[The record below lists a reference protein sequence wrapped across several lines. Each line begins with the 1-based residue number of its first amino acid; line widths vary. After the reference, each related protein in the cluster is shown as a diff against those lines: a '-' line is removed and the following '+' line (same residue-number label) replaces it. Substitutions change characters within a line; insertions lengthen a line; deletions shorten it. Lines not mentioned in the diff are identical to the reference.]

1 MTIPSSRRTERLVSA
16 LSTMT
21 SQDDI
26 MLDATWS
33 NDDVQEIGM
42 HIRGKGDRIT
52 LNAENFALG
61 TSISDIVS
69 VMAPDPAQ
77 CLISS
82 RILSVDNSVKAEL
95 VFGSRSAAE
104 AVVNKFNNKMV
115 RKNANRSQCF
125 FDQLILRRMET
136 CYESISSRLQ
146 VLRSN

>member
-1 MTIPSSRRTERLVSA
+1 MTGR
-16 LSTMT
+16 
-21 SQDDI
+21 DDV
-26 MLDATWS
+26 MVDTPFS
-33 NDDVQEIGM
+33 NDEVQEIGM
-42 HIRGKGDRIT
+42 HIRGRGDKIT

-77 CLISS
+77 CLLSS

-115 RKNANRSQCF
+115 CQVSPSTKIPLTN
-125 FDQLILRRMET
+125 
-136 CYESISSRLQ
+136 SI
-146 VLRSN
+146 